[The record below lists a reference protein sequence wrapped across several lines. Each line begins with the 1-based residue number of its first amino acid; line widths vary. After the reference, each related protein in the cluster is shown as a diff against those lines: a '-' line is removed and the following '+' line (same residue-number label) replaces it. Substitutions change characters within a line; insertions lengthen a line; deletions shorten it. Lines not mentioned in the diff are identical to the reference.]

1 MYYYDGT
8 CLCERMEGKQMSK
21 ISWKVLLISMAMLL
35 ISYGIFFDDVMNQAG
50 IVLVLL
56 YLSSKEEL

>member
-1 MYYYDGT
+1 
-8 CLCERMEGKQMSK
+8 MSK